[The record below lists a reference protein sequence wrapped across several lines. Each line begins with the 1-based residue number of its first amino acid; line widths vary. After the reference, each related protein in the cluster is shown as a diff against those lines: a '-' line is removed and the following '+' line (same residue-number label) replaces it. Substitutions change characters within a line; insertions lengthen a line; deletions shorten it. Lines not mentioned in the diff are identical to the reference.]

1 MVDTG
6 ERHVSAEND
15 AHIVTIQ
22 SIARQTVAIRAV
34 SDFSFGIA
42 PLVER
47 SGM

>member
-1 MVDTG
+1 MIDAR
-6 ERHVSAEND
+6 ERHVSAESGT
-15 AHIVTIQ
+15 HFVKIQ

-47 SGM
+47 GGM